1 MKTANDSAL
10 IIIDIQ
16 GNLAQLMHDKEN
28 LFKNVQLLIRGAQLL
43 NLPIIWTEQLPDKLG
58 PTSPEISKLLTALNP
73 IIKDVFSL

>member
-28 LFKNVQLLIRGAQLL
+28 LFKNVQLLIRGAHS
-43 NLPIIWTEQLPDKLG
+43 G
-58 PTSPEISKLLTALNP
+58 TSMAKHAPGFFHKNQKGVSPLTKTRSFTH
-73 IIKDVFSL
+73 IK